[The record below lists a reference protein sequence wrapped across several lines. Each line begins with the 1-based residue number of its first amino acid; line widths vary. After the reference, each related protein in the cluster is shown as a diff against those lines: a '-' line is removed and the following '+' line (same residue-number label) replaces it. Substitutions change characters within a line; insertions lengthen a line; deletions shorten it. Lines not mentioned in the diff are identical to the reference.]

1 MASGREGAILGHV
14 HRIFGVGGVTG
25 LGEGQLLER
34 FVAGRDELA
43 FEALVARLGPMVLG
57 VCRRRLADPRDVED
71 AFQATF
77 LVLVRKAGS
86 IRDRDRLAPW
96 LYGVAQRVA
105 TRARAQAARRRGRE
119 RSAGA
124 EAEAMAPACDGDR
137 HELRSVLDEEI
148 GRLPAKYRGPI
159 VLCYLNGLTHE
170 EAAARLRCP
179 VGTVRSRLAWARDRL
194 RARLGR
200 RGLAPAEGMIGLA
213 LRPTAVPRALIEST
227 VAGGI
232 RLAAGKAAAAGAV
245 SAGAVTLAEGVSRT
259 MIATKLRVCGG
270 RVGAAGLGAGGA
282 GVLARQAGGPPAT
295 PPVAEPAPAGE
306 DGDPA
311 PNPAE
316 FRRLRQRADAMERRQ
331 TDLEEEVRALRRLL
345 SGRADGPIPAP
356 TATPGGAGSLTGP
369 PRVDPPP
376 PPTPPAGLPGA
387 GGPTPTTPGTPGGPP
402 GRSRLDPS
410 PTSPAVGPRAEGPG
424 AGGGAP
430 PQVQSVNNL
439 KQIGLALHNY
449 HALNNKFPPQ
459 ATRDPAGRPLL
470 SWRVALLP
478 YLDQQAL
485 FEEFL
490 PDEPWDS
497 AHNKALLKRMP
508 AVFALPGTKAESGMT
523 FYQVIAGAGS
533 GFDPA
538 FKQGVGLAEMTD
550 GSSNTMA
557 VVEAKDA
564 VFWTKPADLP
574 FFANPGTPQELFAL
588 RKRLG
593 DHFDDGFHALFF
605 DGAVKLLKGSIAP
618 SLLRSLITRGGNE
631 VVDTAAF

>member
-14 HRIFGVGGVTG
+14 HRIFGVGGVAG

-259 MIATKLRVCGG
+259 MIATKLMVIGG
-270 RVGAAGLGAGGA
+270 LVVSVGLVAGGA

-295 PPVAEPAPAGE
+295 APVAEPAAPRPEVDAAGAATPADNKTVPLGAALRLE
-306 DGDPA
+306 GDA
-311 PNPAE
+311 ALSTAE
-316 FRRLRQRADAMERRQ
+316 IRSLRDRTESLERRQ
-331 TDLEEEVRALRRLL
+331 AELEEDIKALKRLL
-345 SGRADGPIPAP
+345 LGGRPAGAMIPAP
-356 TATPGGAGSLTGP
+356 TQSTRNPFGP
-369 PRVDPPP
+369 PGTTR
-376 PPTPPAGLPGA
+376 A
-387 GGPTPTTPGTPGGPP
+387 GGPAGTPPVE
-402 GRSRLDPS
+402 R
-410 PTSPAVGPRAEGPG
+410 
-424 AGGGAP
+424 
-430 PQVQSVNNL
+430 QV
-439 KQIGLALHNY
+439 K
-449 HALNNKFPPQ
+449 
-459 ATRDPAGRPLL
+459 
-470 SWRVALLP
+470 
-478 YLDQQAL
+478 
-485 FEEFL
+485 
-490 PDEPWDS
+490 
-497 AHNKALLKRMP
+497 
-508 AVFALPGTKAESGMT
+508 
-523 FYQVIAGAGS
+523 
-533 GFDPA
+533 
-538 FKQGVGLAEMTD
+538 
-550 GSSNTMA
+550 
-557 VVEAKDA
+557 
-564 VFWTKPADLP
+564 
-574 FFANPGTPQELFAL
+574 
-588 RKRLG
+588 
-593 DHFDDGFHALFF
+593 
-605 DGAVKLLKGSIAP
+605 
-618 SLLRSLITRGGNE
+618 
-631 VVDTAAF
+631 

>member
-1 MASGREGAILGHV
+1 MAIGREGAILGHV
-14 HRIFGVGGVTG
+14 HRIFGVGGVAG

-179 VGTVRSRLAWARDRL
+179 VGTVRSRLARARDRL

-259 MIATKLRVCGG
+259 MIATKLTVIGG
-270 RVGAAGLGAGGA
+270 LVVSVGLVAGGA
-282 GVLARQAGGPPAT
+282 GVLARQAGGLPTTAPEPAS
-295 PPVAEPAPAGE
+295 AEPGGDREAPLT
-306 DGDPA
+306 
-311 PNPAE
+311 PAE
-316 FRRLRQRADAMERRQ
+316 ARALRDRADALERRQ
-331 TDLEEEVRALRRLL
+331 AALEEEVESLERRSEGRQAGPDLRRT
-345 SGRADGPIPAP
+345 GRATMPV
-356 TATPGGAGSLTGP
+356 GP
-369 PRVDPPP
+369 PVANRVDPFK
-376 PPTPPAGLPGA
+376 TPAAENPRPDAPGA
-387 GGPTPTTPGTPGGPP
+387 EDGFPP
-402 GRSRLDPS
+402 EVQARRKVARRAQC
-410 PTSPAVGPRAEGPG
+410 TSSLR
-424 AGGGAP
+424 
-430 PQVQSVNNL
+430 
-439 KQIGLALHNY
+439 QIGLALYNFHSTHNT
-449 HALNNKFPPQ
+449 FPAQ
-459 ATRDPAGRPLL
+459 ATRDKDGKPLL
-470 SWRVALLP
+470 SWRVAILP
-478 YLDQQAL
+478 YLDQNDLYQ
-485 FEEFL
+485 EFHK
-490 PDEPWDS
+490 DEPWDS
-497 AHNKALLKRMP
+497 QHNKPLLARMP
-508 AVFALPGTKAESGMT
+508 AIFALPGAKSEGVMT
-523 FYQVIAGAGS
+523 YYQVFAGKRSA
-533 GFDPA
+533 FDPTV
-538 FKQGVGLAEMTD
+538 KGGVRIASMID
-550 GSSNTMA
+550 GTSNTLA
-557 VVEAKDA
+557 VVEAKGA
-564 VFWTKPADLP
+564 VPWTKPEDLP
-574 FFANPGTPQELFAL
+574 FDFDAPPKEAMALRDRLGGHFGDVFQALFADGSVRMIGRSINLGVL
-588 RKRLG
+588 RAIISR
-593 DHFDDGFHALFF
+593 DGKEIVDA
-605 DGAVKLLKGSIAP
+605 GS
-618 SLLRSLITRGGNE
+618 
-631 VVDTAAF
+631 F